1 MHVLLVSAHP
11 VETSFNAALAA
22 ATRRGLEAGGATVD
36 HWDLYA
42 EGFDPVM
49 SRADRLGYHD
59 TATNAALAQG
69 GVARLRAADALVLC
83 FPAWISSPPAM
94 LKGWLE
100 KVMLPGVA
108 FTLDPPGWQPRL
120 RNLRAI
126 AGVVSYGGSRWRNW
140 LAGDSARKIVTRAV
154 WSYSGWRA
162 RVRYL
167 ALYGID
173 KSTPDRRA
181 AFLRDVEAAMR
192 RLAEAHGPACE
203 QSPLQAEMPKV

>member
-11 VETSFNAALAA
+11 LETSFNAALAA
-22 ATRRGLEAGGATVD
+22 AARRGLESAGATVD

-59 TATNAALAQG
+59 AGPNHALAQG
-69 GVARLRAADALVLC
+69 GIERLQRADALVLC
-83 FPAWISSPPAM
+83 FPAWINSPPAM
-94 LKGWLE
+94 MKGWLE

-108 FTLDPPGWQPRL
+108 FTLGPAGWKPAL
-120 RNLRAI
+120 RSLRAV
-126 AGVVSYGGSRWRNW
+126 AGIVTYGGARWRNW

-154 WSYSGWRA
+154 WSYTGWRA

-167 ALYGID
+167 ALYGTD
-173 KSTPDRRA
+173 KSSATRRRA
-181 AFLRDVEAAMR
+181 FLAEVEAAMAA
-192 RLAEAHGPACE
+192 LAG
-203 QSPLQAEMPKV
+203 SRQAAAEVRGAVEILPKT

>member
-1 MHVLLVSAHP
+1 MRVLLVSAHP

-22 ATRRGLEAGGATVD
+22 AARRGLEAGGATVD

-49 SRADRLGYHD
+49 SRADRLAYHD
-59 TATNAALAQG
+59 EPANHALAQG
-69 GVARLRAADALVLC
+69 GVERLAAADALVLC
-83 FPAWISSPPAM
+83 FPAWINSPPAM

-108 FTLDPPGWQPRL
+108 FTLGPQGWRPAL
-120 RNLRAI
+120 RNIRAV
-126 AGVVSYGGSRWRNW
+126 AGVVTYGGARWRNW

-154 WSYSGWRA
+154 WSYTGWRA

-167 ALYGID
+167 ALYGTD
-173 KSTPDRRA
+173 KSTPERRT
-181 AFLRDVEAAMR
+181 AFLAGVEAAMTDLAK
-192 RLAEAHGPACE
+192 RL
-203 QSPLQAEMPKV
+203 